1 MIEGSVVITLFKR
14 LCIAFMTSIP
24 VRILNRLFH
33 AIGQCARGSKV
44 IKWFVRPTNIDSR
57 VDTSFFYGL
66 LRKVWNS
73 ILQFFSRLYARIAGL
88 NNGSLN
94 NRLYNRLIKPS
105 FFLHLSTLLFIG
117 VLVIFI
123 IPHNYWNNLYALLF
137 VLGLCGLYF
146 LCLLSGRK
154 DLGRQTNGLW
164 VPFLFFVFITTISVY
179 GSHDMQ
185 DSLRSLAFFGT
196 SFLLALVIYGILSSE
211 KRIETFL
218 GVMTWTMAVVSIGA
232 MIQRI
237 LGIEQDILLTDMN
250 LNQGMPGRA
259 YSTLGNP
266 NNLAEFLMLFIPF
279 AYVWATTRKKDL
291 TKLLGLF
298 LVGVGVLALILT
310 YSRSGWLAFAI
321 AATIFTILYKRQIFP
336 ALIVLILCCI
346 PLLPQTVLNR
356 IMTIG
361 NLKDTSSSYRVNIW
375 SSVLRMLKGRW
386 IQGVG
391 LGTGSFRAIYPS
403 YSVGMTGA
411 APHSHMQF
419 LEVLIE
425 MGILGLLSLLWYSLS

>member
-1 MIEGSVVITLFKR
+1 
-14 LCIAFMTSIP
+14 
-24 VRILNRLFH
+24 
-33 AIGQCARGSKV
+33 
-44 IKWFVRPTNIDSR
+44 
-57 VDTSFFYGL
+57 
-66 LRKVWNS
+66 
-73 ILQFFSRLYARIAGL
+73 
-88 NNGSLN
+88 
-94 NRLYNRLIKPS
+94 
-105 FFLHLSTLLFIG
+105 
-117 VLVIFI
+117 
-123 IPHNYWNNLYALLF
+123 
-137 VLGLCGLYF
+137 
-146 LCLLSGRK
+146 
-154 DLGRQTNGLW
+154 
-164 VPFLFFVFITTISVY
+164 
-179 GSHDMQ
+179 MQ
-185 DSLRSLAFFGT
+185 DSLRSLAFFWT

-425 MGILGLLSLLWYSLS
+425 MGILGLLSLLWYSLSLIRRATAQTLRTAPGVLRGTLCAAVASITGITTIGFAEYTWFYPRVQLAFFIIAGVAMAAIKLAQQKNTDRSV